1 MLGETL
7 SIKIA
12 SCNITNQF
20 ICKCNKYIVY
30 NIIPLAGLFTRA
42 ILLSGSAL
50 SSWALVED
58 PVNYAISLARQVNC
72 TIPDNLVKD
81 HELIVDCLRE
91 VSLEELMAADITAPS
106 YLTAFGPS
114 VDGVVI
120 KTDYAKEL
128 LTFFIP
134 NDMQGFTSVS
144 GVNNF
149 KGGNDKRNGDRIFGI
164 KGGQNKYDLLFGV
177 VTSEALWRFSA
188 QDIQN
193 GFEGER
199 RDRIIRYVYN
209 YKHVHI
215 YYIKL
220 NYFENNVKSFKIFL
234 K

>member
-1 MLGETL
+1 M
-7 SIKIA
+7 
-12 SCNITNQF
+12 
-20 ICKCNKYIVY
+20 
-30 NIIPLAGLFTRA
+30 
-42 ILLSGSAL
+42 
-50 SSWALVED
+50 ED
-58 PVNYAISLARQVNC
+58 
-72 TIPDNLVKD
+72 
-81 HELIVDCLRE
+81 
-91 VSLEELMAADITAPS
+91 LMGAEITAPS
-106 YLTAFGPS
+106 YLSAFGPT

-149 KGGNDKRNGDRIFGI
+149 KGTTDKRNGDRIFGI

-199 RDRIIRYVYN
+199 RDRIIR
-209 YKHVHI
+209 
-215 YYIKL
+215 
-220 NYFENNVKSFKIFL
+220 
-234 K
+234 